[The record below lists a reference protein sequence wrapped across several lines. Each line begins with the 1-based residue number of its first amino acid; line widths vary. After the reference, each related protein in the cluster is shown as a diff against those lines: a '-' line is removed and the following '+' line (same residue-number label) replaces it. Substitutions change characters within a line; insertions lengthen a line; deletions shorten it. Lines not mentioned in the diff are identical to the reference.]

1 MKNSRICM
9 MALALMMAMAT
20 WAQTNIVVLS
30 DTHVMGPGLL
40 VNDGA
45 AWQKELA
52 NDRKLFDYSQ
62 EVFDVLMETML
73 SEKPD
78 MVLITGDL
86 TKDGELLSHQYVAG
100 QLNRLREAGIKT
112 FVIPGNHDFGS
123 KHALIFDG
131 DQSSKAEVVSREQ
144 FTELYRNHG
153 YGAESLR
160 DETSLSYCCE
170 PVEGLLLI
178 GLDSGTDG
186 RLEESTLQWAC
197 QQAAQAQQ
205 QGKYVLAMM
214 HHALLP
220 HFNAEDQLLSS
231 SVVQNYETV
240 RNRLADAGVQVV
252 LTGHI
257 HISDIAKDYNADL
270 TRSIYDISTGSVIS
284 YPCDY
289 RHLSLSEDRA
299 QLSVSTNRITTL
311 PDHPVYGTT
320 AKERLHQ
327 SLSQF
332 VKRSIKNDMIAS
344 VAANALLI
352 HAEGNE
358 NESEEAS
365 NIMGTLQLAKMFV
378 SSSMKA
384 KMAEHGLSWD
394 LLESIVSSIMTD
406 TTNLGIEGRQ
416 DQTNDL
422 TLTIKK

>member
-131 DQSSKAEVVSREQ
+131 DQSSKA
-144 FTELYRNHG
+144 
-153 YGAESLR
+153 
-160 DETSLSYCCE
+160 
-170 PVEGLLLI
+170 
-178 GLDSGTDG
+178 
-186 RLEESTLQWAC
+186 
-197 QQAAQAQQ
+197 
-205 QGKYVLAMM
+205 
-214 HHALLP
+214 
-220 HFNAEDQLLSS
+220 
-231 SVVQNYETV
+231 
-240 RNRLADAGVQVV
+240 
-252 LTGHI
+252 
-257 HISDIAKDYNADL
+257 
-270 TRSIYDISTGSVIS
+270 
-284 YPCDY
+284 
-289 RHLSLSEDRA
+289 
-299 QLSVSTNRITTL
+299 
-311 PDHPVYGTT
+311 
-320 AKERLHQ
+320 
-327 SLSQF
+327 
-332 VKRSIKNDMIAS
+332 
-344 VAANALLI
+344 
-352 HAEGNE
+352 
-358 NESEEAS
+358 
-365 NIMGTLQLAKMFV
+365 
-378 SSSMKA
+378 

-394 LLESIVSSIMTD
+394 LLESIVTSIMTD